1 MPTRDRLNHLQ
12 RQDAGEDAKLEALRK
27 AACVGVADIEA
38 GRFRAF
44 DTAEALTGYL
54 SAEAARAGPR
64 VVESEDSQGTRIV
77 IQAGSWS

>member
-1 MPTRDRLNHLQ
+1 MRNTMPTRDRLNHLQ

-27 AACVGVADIEA
+27 ATRVGVADIEA

-54 SAEAARAGPR
+54 SAEAARAVSE
-64 VVESEDSQGTRIV
+64 VVESRCRASSR
-77 IQAGSWS
+77 